1 MTSVK
6 AQDQIP
12 LQISASRRTLLN
24 NENPQGKSQDSSLS
38 LPNRIN
44 FLKFGYASAK
54 FRQLA
59 QERDDFSR
67 SVTSSSSHG
76 LRERINGVFARR
88 IDWTLLMKMGKE
100 WIQNPMN
107 TALFVWIMCVAISGA
122 SLFLV
127 MTGVLDHALP
137 KESQRDVWFEVNNQ
151 ILNALSALMCLYQH
165 PKRFYDLVLLC
176 RWNPKD
182 ISRLGKIY
190 CMNGTYKPH
199 EWARMMV
206 AAAALVNRNCFAQYA
221 LCGLNLGYRRSER
234 PAIGVGI
241 CISIAIAA
249 PAAAGVYSILS
260 PLGKDYESEIDEEA
274 QMQISAGERPEK
286 LRPNSLEMNKEF
298 LRLDHSGEVRAG
310 NSYDIVEDKFCQ
322 KQMDCSNKMPHI
334 HLSPA
339 EMVQTQVLHLET
351 NSSPSKFTISN
362 SPSPSTV
369 SKGYNTPR
377 RQLLMVKEE
386 SSRGVKDE
394 TMTPPAPSLI
404 EREANSAGKE
414 HL

>member
-1 MTSVK
+1 MVIK
-6 AQDQIP
+6 VQEQIIP
-12 LQISASRRTLLN
+12 QISACRRTLLS
-24 NENPQGKSQDSSLS
+24 NENPQRKSQDSLLS

-76 LRERINGVFARR
+76 LRESINGVFARR

-122 SLFLV
+122 ILFLV
-127 MTGVLDHALP
+127 MTGMLDHALP
-137 KESQRDVWFEVNNQ
+137 K
-151 ILNALSALMCLYQH
+151 
-165 PKRFYDLVLLC
+165 K
-176 RWNPKD
+176 WNPKD
-182 ISRLGKIY
+182 ISRLRKIY
-190 CMNGTYKPH
+190 CKNGTCKPH
-199 EWARMMV
+199 ERAHMMV
-206 AAAALVNRNCFAQYA
+206 VVALLNRNCFAQYA

-241 CISIAIAA
+241 CISVAIAA

-298 LRLDHSGEVRAG
+298 LRLDHSG
-310 NSYDIVEDKFCQ
+310 VEGC
-322 KQMDCSNKMPHI
+322 
-334 HLSPA
+334 
-339 EMVQTQVLHLET
+339 
-351 NSSPSKFTISN
+351 
-362 SPSPSTV
+362 
-369 SKGYNTPR
+369 
-377 RQLLMVKEE
+377 
-386 SSRGVKDE
+386 
-394 TMTPPAPSLI
+394 LI
-404 EREANSAGKE
+404 FGMIF
-414 HL
+414 L